1 MMQYLQDPFTQQ
13 KRKIEISQYQQ
24 LKKNSQAQIQST
36 LMYIQQF
43 SFFILTLFSKTILI
57 NLSKIISKTRKKQ
70 V

>member
-43 SFFILTLFSKTILI
+43 SFFILTLFS
-57 NLSKIISKTRKKQ
+57 
-70 V
+70 